1 MDTEKQFEMSSWT
14 FFLTIFSWQ
23 FIDQKMN
30 CLIVDILELWCSDGF
45 VFSQIIKF
53 QFLSLTLTQGNRMQQ
68 DDSSYRNNAK

>member
-1 MDTEKQFEMSSWT
+1 
-14 FFLTIFSWQ
+14 
-23 FIDQKMN
+23 MN